1 VQAWA
6 DSVDFQ
12 NKKVRVGE
20 AVVDPRQGLGLTAG
34 SSKSENDKESDEG
47 EQALQNQRKKGKMFD
62 LSYDKLVIGVGC
74 YLQTFGTPGVKEHA
88 YFLKDVGDARK
99 IRRRLLECFEMAS
112 LPTVTEKVKDQLMT
126 FAIVGYAYAQ
136 FIIVVGNQ
144 ELTTNSAYQRRPN
157 WRRICRRAPRHR
169 LPRPALSLP
178 RNLQKSSH
186 HRLRRSTKSALNV
199 RCKAR

>member
-12 NKKVRVGE
+12 SKKVRVEE

-34 SSKSENDKESDEG
+34 SSKSDEESDES
-47 EQALQNQRKKGKMFD
+47 EKALQKERKKGKMFD

-99 IRRRLLECFEMAS
+99 IRRRLLECFEMAA
-112 LPTVTEKVKDQLMT
+112 LPTVTEQVRDQLMT
-126 FAIVGYAYAQ
+126 FAIVGY
-136 FIIVVGNQ
+136 V
-144 ELTTNSAYQRRPN
+144 
-157 WRRICRRAPRHR
+157 
-169 LPRPALSLP
+169 
-178 RNLQKSSH
+178 
-186 HRLRRSTKSALNV
+186 
-199 RCKAR
+199 